1 MWYKLINKRTKKE
14 TPWKRIQAIQSW
26 RISVAY
32 EKEFF
37 VLFKEE
43 TKTPGRQEQWIDYR
57 TLGTIARVK
66 LELRELFSHKQAP
79 TFTEF
84 ERKSIY
90 RFLDNLESKIRNK
103 SNPLK

>member
-14 TPWKRIQAIQSW
+14 TPWKRIQAIQAW

-37 VLFKEE
+37 IDFKEE
-43 TKTPGRQEQWIDYR
+43 TRTPGRQEQWIDYR

-66 LELRELFSHKQAP
+66 IELSELGSHRLAP

-90 RFLDNLESKIRNK
+90 RFLNTLESNIRNK

>member
-1 MWYKLINKRTKKE
+1 MWYKLTNKRNKKE
-14 TPWKRIQAIQSW
+14 TPWKRIQAIQAW

-37 VLFKEE
+37 IDFKEE
-43 TKTPGRQEQWIDYR
+43 TRTPGRQEQWIDYR

-66 LELRELFSHKQAP
+66 LELSELGSHRLAP

>member
-1 MWYKLINKRTKKE
+1 MYYRLTHKK
-14 TPWKRIQAIQSW
+14 TQIQSKWIRIQRIQYL
-26 RISVAY
+26 RICEQYSRTY
-32 EKEFF
+32 IIEGR
-37 VLFKEE
+37 EE
-43 TKTPGRQEQWIDYR
+43 TKSEKQTEQWIDYR

-66 LELRELFSHKQAP
+66 LELQELFSHKQAP

-90 RFLDNLESKIRNK
+90 RFLDNLDSKIRNK